1 MPTHTV
7 TLIPG
12 DGIGPEVTAATLR
25 VIEAAGVEIDW
36 DYQIGGA
43 AAVEQ
48 FGSPTPP
55 ALLES
60 IRRTGTALK
69 GPLTTPV
76 GGGFR
81 SANVTI
87 RQELE
92 LYSNLR
98 PVKTVPNVKSHFDD
112 VDLIIVRENSEGLYA
127 GLEHKVAQGVMTA
140 TRVITEKASRRIA
153 KWAFEYAR
161 ANGRKR
167 VTCVHKANI
176 MKLTDGLFLNCFN
189 EEAAAYPEIK
199 ADNKIVDALCM
210 DLVMDPG
217 RYDVLVLEN
226 LFGDIV
232 SDLCAGLVGG
242 LGIVP
247 GANIG
252 DHCAVFEA
260 VHGSAPDIAGK
271 NAANPS
277 ALMFSAV
284 LMLRHLGESKAA
296 DRITN
301 AIHTVFKNK
310 TVLTRD
316 LGGNSG
322 TQEFTNE
329 IVAEIAKS

>member
-1 MPTHTV
+1 MPTHLV

-25 VIEAAGVEIDW
+25 VIEAAGIEIDW

-55 ALLES
+55 ALLDS

-69 GPLTTPV
+69 GPLTTPI

-92 LYSNLR
+92 LFSNLR
-98 PVKTVPNVKSHFDD
+98 PVKTVPNVKSHFND

-127 GLEHKVAQGVMTA
+127 GLEHKVAAGVMTA

-153 KWAFEYAR
+153 KWAFEHAR

-189 EEAAAYPEIK
+189 EESAAYPEIK

-252 DHCAVFEA
+252 ERCAVFEA

-271 NAANPS
+271 NVANPS

-284 LMLRHLGESKAA
+284 LMLRHLGETSAA
-296 DRITN
+296 DKIEN
-301 AIHTVFKNK
+301 AIHAVFKNGK
-310 TVLTRD
+310 ILTRD
-316 LGGNSG
+316 LGGHSG

-329 IVAEIAKS
+329 IVAEIARN